1 MAAKQKRSRDPVC
14 YYQSP
19 TASPP
24 NKKRKSRRLPLRSH
38 RPSQSS
44 VDVPIAVKKEVKN
57 SQGNRCWLCNQK
69 VHKKNRP
76 LEIAHLLPQ
85 AISKRFFFKG
95 HHELGRTQLNNIH
108 DRANLVA
115 LCNICHL
122 AFDRNE
128 WTFLPQELT
137 TWIQAAK
144 ADPEKDLIRGW
155 NSKRDIVFQRWRLMD
170 DPESEASS
178 DEHFVS
184 SFTNEPLKVW
194 PGEVGAVV
202 LRNTSILS
210 TPNVD
215 LENLIGEFGK
225 LNKIWMRYKNPC
237 STQECP
243 ICSPER
249 DGNESDRDDSGQD
262 EDGAEDDGGDD
273 DGGGGGD
280 GDGDNEGDKGYR
292 YYQKNRGISARKR
305 PDSAQNHP
313 KTSHKSHRYETRQSS
328 TLAIR
333 PANRSMRATTR
344 GHSKVQMPRISRKPR
359 ITRKT
364 NRSSNHKKSALYD
377 KSVPYSHREGYTWAN
392 TTANELMA
400 IWQGLPYVKQADGQ
414 IIITQGFN
422 YPTLDKVN

>member
-69 VHKKNRP
+69 AHKKNRP

-85 AISKRFFFKG
+85 AISKRFYFKG

-115 LCNICHL
+115 LCKICHL
-122 AFDRNE
+122 AFDRDE

-137 TWIQAAK
+137 NWIQAAK

-194 PGEVGAVV
+194 LGEVGAVV

-210 TPNVD
+210 IPNVG
-215 LENLIGEFGK
+215 LKTLIREFGE
-225 LNKIWMRYKNPC
+225 LNKIWMNYESSC
-237 STQECP
+237 SNQECP
-243 ICSPER
+243 ICGLGR
-249 DGNESDRDDSGQD
+249 DGDESDRDSGQD
-262 EDGAEDDGGDD
+262 EDGAEDNGDD
-273 DGGGGGD
+273 DDRGIDGD
-280 GDGDNEGDKGYR
+280 GDGGNEGDKGYR
-292 YYQKNRGISARKR
+292 HYQKSRVVSPQKR
-305 PDSAQNHP
+305 PDGAQNHP

-328 TLAIR
+328 TFAISK
-333 PANRSMRATTR
+333 ANRSMRATTR
-344 GHSKVQMPRISRKPR
+344 GHLKVRMPRTARK
-359 ITRKT
+359 
-364 NRSSNHKKSALYD
+364 SSNHKKSTLYD

-422 YPTLDKVN
+422 YPILDKVN